1 MERLGE
7 GLRPRTSLK
16 PAVLEAMVA
25 SAFAVRREAIRDS
38 RRGRA
43 GTAFARQ
50 VAMYLSHTRL
60 GLSFTETGAVFG
72 RDRTTAAHACRTVE
86 EKRED
91 PRIDEVVDHLERAID
106 VCHDFGVRW

>member
-1 MERLGE
+1 MERMGE
-7 GLRPRTSLK
+7 GPRARTPLK

-38 RRGRA
+38 RRGSA

-50 VAMYLSHTRL
+50 VAIYLSHTRL
-60 GLSFTETGAVFG
+60 GLTYTEAGAVFG
-72 RDRTTAAHACRTVE
+72 RDRTTVAHACRTVE

-91 PRIDEVVDHLERAID
+91 PRIDAVVDLLERAID
-106 VCHDFGVRW
+106 VWHDFGARA